1 MGGADG
7 DRRIPAESITLEMVD
22 PGFPGAQF
30 AIGEY
35 FAELERRF
43 PTGFDGKNPADGDSF
58 RAPNGLFVLASSDGE
73 PVGCGAVQ
81 TIAPGFGEIKR
92 MWVHDDWRGLG
103 LGSRLLRELERRAAE
118 LGHTTVRL
126 DTNGALTT
134 AIAMYGRAGYSQ
146 VDRYNHNPYA
156 THFFEKTLPEAAPP
170 CGSDPR

>member
-1 MGGADG
+1 MSRERDARAG
-7 DRRIPAESITLEMVD
+7 SVLLEVVD
-22 PGFPGAQF
+22 PGSPGAQF
-30 AIGEY
+30 AVGEY
-35 FAELERRF
+35 FAELARRF
-43 PTGFDGKNPADGDSF
+43 PTGFDVKNPAHGDSF
-58 RAPNGLFVLASSDGE
+58 RGPNGVFVLASSGGR

-81 TIAPGFGEIKR
+81 TIAPGVGEIKR

-103 LGSRLLRELERRAAE
+103 LGSRLLRELECRAAE

-146 VDRYNHNPYA
+146 VDRYNNNPYA